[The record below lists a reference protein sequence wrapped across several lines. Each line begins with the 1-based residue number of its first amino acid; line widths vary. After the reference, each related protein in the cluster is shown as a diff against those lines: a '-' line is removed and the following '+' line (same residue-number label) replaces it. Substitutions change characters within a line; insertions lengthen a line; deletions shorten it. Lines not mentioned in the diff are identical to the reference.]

1 MKDALRKTVIKPIS
15 DNITE
20 IYSKEKAIKGQ
31 KEELEAIIENISDGL
46 YTVDKDLNITFL
58 NRSIREYIYGYHNI
72 KSLGDIF
79 KYIKIYDS
87 EGKTLTPEDMPEVK
101 VLKGEKIR
109 DCVYTAHRPD
119 GIYHF
124 SVCGNPIYDENGNV
138 EKAIISIRDVTEKVN
153 YHKLI
158 KKKND
163 MLNAIIENIPD
174 ELLIVDE
181 NGQYIFTNKAFRT
194 YFSINDSDTMTPEII
209 LKKNEFYDN
218 YGNIISFE
226 NLPSQKVARGE
237 KYSQYRLDIK
247 NKNGRVGHFEISGKP
262 IYDKKGDF
270 LAGVLVYHNIND
282 RLRNEENKFMKAQY
296 DILHRTIENLGLGY
310 AIASYPDFKI
320 EYMNSKAL
328 DNSRIYNENIKSLSS
343 CIGKDLFEIY
353 NYNKDEKAKIIY
365 KLKDLIERNGRYYF
379 LNRKH
384 VVAGEER
391 FCKVI
396 FQPFPDI
403 NNKISEVIVIS
414 IDITDEIKAK
424 NKMKEALKLQDE
436 IFTNVTHELKTPLNV
451 IFSTIQL
458 MEMHFENG
466 SFEANKEKIHNEIKI
481 IKQNCYRFMRLINNI
496 VDSSKI
502 KSGFLKLNLSNKNVV
517 EIVENIVQ
525 SISQYVKGKGIN
537 IIFDTNTEEKI
548 IACDV
553 SKIERIILNL
563 ISNAVK
569 FSNSE
574 NNIYVN
580 LLDKND
586 AVEISVIDN
595 GIGIDKKHLDKIF
608 DRFYQVDKSLS
619 RNAEG
624 CGIGLSLVKSFVEM
638 HDGRIS
644 VDSEV
649 GKGTIF
655 KIELP
660 SRTIEEDEISI
671 DKVKPIDNKIEIINL
686 EFSDVYSIV

>member
-1 MKDALRKTVIKPIS
+1 
-15 DNITE
+15 
-20 IYSKEKAIKGQ
+20 
-31 KEELEAIIENISDGL
+31 
-46 YTVDKDLNITFL
+46 
-58 NRSIREYIYGYHNI
+58 
-72 KSLGDIF
+72 
-79 KYIKIYDS
+79 
-87 EGKTLTPEDMPEVK
+87 
-101 VLKGEKIR
+101 
-109 DCVYTAHRPD
+109 
-119 GIYHF
+119 
-124 SVCGNPIYDENGNV
+124 
-138 EKAIISIRDVTEKVN
+138 
-153 YHKLI
+153 
-158 KKKND
+158 
-163 MLNAIIENIPD
+163 
-174 ELLIVDE
+174 
-181 NGQYIFTNKAFRT
+181 
-194 YFSINDSDTMTPEII
+194 
-209 LKKNEFYDN
+209 
-218 YGNIISFE
+218 
-226 NLPSQKVARGE
+226 
-237 KYSQYRLDIK
+237 
-247 NKNGRVGHFEISGKP
+247 
-262 IYDKKGDF
+262 
-270 LAGVLVYHNIND
+270 
-282 RLRNEENKFMKAQY
+282 
-296 DILHRTIENLGLGY
+296 
-310 AIASYPDFKI
+310 
-320 EYMNSKAL
+320 
-328 DNSRIYNENIKSLSS
+328 
-343 CIGKDLFEIY
+343 
-353 NYNKDEKAKIIY
+353 
-365 KLKDLIERNGRYYF
+365 
-379 LNRKH
+379 
-384 VVAGEER
+384 
-391 FCKVI
+391 
-396 FQPFPDI
+396 
-403 NNKISEVIVIS
+403 
-414 IDITDEIKAK
+414 
-424 NKMKEALKLQDE
+424 
-436 IFTNVTHELKTPLNV
+436 
-451 IFSTIQL
+451 
-458 MEMHFENG
+458 
-466 SFEANKEKIHNEIKI
+466 
-481 IKQNCYRFMRLINNI
+481 MRLINNI